1 MSKLCFTIRDMLW
14 MTVVVALLVALWRER
29 TLLTAEW
36 EKVRA
41 EQNVLVLNW
50 RKVQE
55 FAARTKRRPPP
66 SSSAPRQDRGVIPTG
81 QWVQGSE

>member
-41 EQNVLVLNW
+41 EKNVLVLTCVKCKNLPLE
-50 RKVQE
+50 RSGV
-55 FAARTKRRPPP
+55 RHRLRPF
-66 SSSAPRQDRGVIPTG
+66 SAAPR
-81 QWVQGSE
+81 